1 MPVSMLVR
9 CEKCGYENFPQH
21 RFCGMCAAELR
32 LPGPGG
38 SQPAPSP
45 QRVSPPPVSLRPLS
59 QPSSPP
65 ARVAREEVPAQKVS
79 GPSFLGLGNEP
90 ADSRSL
96 SYLLEDETPQH
107 RGRNLILI
115 VLIAAVAVA
124 GWHWRQDLRVV
135 ASRLLSSPPPVGSAQ
150 DANSPPAAAASTPEP
165 APANGA
171 SADNKV
177 QQPAQAPSGQ
187 SGDQTATPPAQLPPV
202 AAASG
207 TADSTQTPPIS
218 GSQAQASQSQEQ
230 PPANDSQAS
239 NPPDNS
245 ASNSAGAKT
254 DDSGEAA
261 ANRPAPVRKA
271 AKLQT
276 QSTVEDLEAE
286 GEKYLYGNG
295 VPENCTRAR
304 TNLLAAAQRSSAQ
317 AESVLGTMYATGH
330 CATRDLPT
338 AYRWFS
344 RSLRKDA
351 SNTRIEQDLKV
362 LWNQMTPEE
371 RQLALRDQR

>member
-124 GWHWRQDLRVV
+124 AWHWRQDLRVV
-135 ASRLLSSPPPVGSAQ
+135 ASRLLSSPPRAVSAQ
-150 DANSPPAAAASTPEP
+150 DANSPPAAAASTAEP

-171 SADNKV
+171 SADNKI
-177 QQPAQAPSGQ
+177 QQPAQAPAGQ
-187 SGDQTATPPAQLPPV
+187 SSDQAATPPAQVPS
-202 AAASG
+202 AAGAASG
-207 TADSTQTPPIS
+207 TPDSTQAPP
-218 GSQAQASQSQEQ
+218 ASQSQAEQ
-230 PPANDSQAS
+230 PAANDSEATNQ
-239 NPPDNS
+239 PQPGDS
-245 ASNSAGAKT
+245 ASSTAGAKT

-261 ANRPAPVRKA
+261 PRAASVRKA
-271 AKLQT
+271 AKPQT
-276 QSTVEDLEAE
+276 QSAVEDLEVE

-371 RQLALRDQR
+371 RQLALRDER

>member
-107 RGRNLILI
+107 RGRNVILI

-135 ASRLLSSPPPVGSAQ
+135 ASRLLSSPPRAVSAQ
-150 DANSPPAAAASTPEP
+150 DANSPPAAAASTAEP

-171 SADNKV
+171 SADNKI
-177 QQPAQAPSGQ
+177 QQPAQAPAGQ
-187 SGDQTATPPAQLPPV
+187 SSDQAATPPAQVPS
-202 AAASG
+202 AAGAASG
-207 TADSTQTPPIS
+207 TPDSTQAPP
-218 GSQAQASQSQEQ
+218 ASQSQAEQ
-230 PPANDSQAS
+230 PAANDSEATNQ
-239 NPPDNS
+239 PQPGDS
-245 ASNSAGAKT
+245 ASSTAGAKT

-261 ANRPAPVRKA
+261 PRAASVRKA
-271 AKLQT
+271 AKPQT
-276 QSTVEDLEAE
+276 QSAVEDLEVE

-371 RQLALRDQR
+371 RQLALRDER

>member
-107 RGRNLILI
+107 RGRNVILI

-135 ASRLLSSPPPVGSAQ
+135 ASRLLSSPPRAVSAQ
-150 DANSPPAAAASTPEP
+150 DANSPPEAAASTAEP

-171 SADNKV
+171 SADNKSSATSSSTGRSV
-177 QQPAQAPSGQ
+177 ERSG
-187 SGDQTATPPAQLPPV
+187 GD
-202 AAASG
+202 
-207 TADSTQTPPIS
+207 
-218 GSQAQASQSQEQ
+218 
-230 PPANDSQAS
+230 
-239 NPPDNS
+239 
-245 ASNSAGAKT
+245 SAGAGSIGCWCSVR
-254 DDSGEAA
+254 DGGFDS
-261 ANRPAPVRKA
+261 
-271 AKLQT
+271 
-276 QSTVEDLEAE
+276 
-286 GEKYLYGNG
+286 
-295 VPENCTRAR
+295 
-304 TNLLAAAQRSSAQ
+304 SSAGEPVPSRS
-317 AESVLGTMYATGH
+317 AGGKRFRGHESA
-330 CATRDLPT
+330 ATR
-338 AYRWFS
+338 
-344 RSLRKDA
+344 
-351 SNTRIEQDLKV
+351 
-362 LWNQMTPEE
+362 
-371 RQLALRDQR
+371 